1 MMRPLFLKPAVL
13 LKRAQSKL
21 ESSVKANNQDEKV
34 LNQHT
39 FWMRS
44 LTWTLIGTTFLAL
57 AWLVFAR
64 TEEIVQ
70 TTGRLQPI
78 GSVKDIQLPLGGV
91 TKQILVKDGEQV
103 KAGQPL
109 LELDTEANK
118 AKKDSLVSSIKFKQ
132 AQLDSKLTENNRSI
146 QLNSKTVAILKERL
160 LLDQEVLSRYQKLK
174 NEGATAE
181 LQYLQQKNKV
191 TETRGQLEQT
201 VLDGERQRAIQEQGL
216 KQLSADLELLKSQL
230 AEVNQSLRY
239 QVIKAPVDGVVF
251 DLKAKSTG
259 YAAQSTEI
267 VMRIVPYDKLEAR
280 VEIPTEDIGFVRV
293 GMPADI
299 SIDSFPATDFGVL
312 EGTVIKI
319 GSDALP
325 PDPSK
330 QRETYRYPASIRL
343 SNQQLK
349 VKNGRFLPLQVGMS
363 LVASIKLRDVTYL
376 QLLLG
381 GFRDKADSLRRI

>member
-1 MMRPLFLKPAVL
+1 MRPLLLKPALL
-13 LKRAQSKL
+13 LKRAQSRL
-21 ESSVKANNQDEKV
+21 ESSVQANDQDEKV

-57 AWLVFAR
+57 AWLAFAR

-78 GSVKDIQLPLGGV
+78 GSVKDVQLPLGGV
-91 TKQILVKDGEQV
+91 TKRILVKDGEQV

-118 AKKDSLVSSIKFKQ
+118 AKRDSLVSGIKFKE
-132 AQLDSKLTENNRSI
+132 AQLDSKLTESSRSI
-146 QLNSKTVAILKERL
+146 QLNSKTAAILKERL
-160 LLDQEVLSRYQKLK
+160 ILDQEVLSRYQRLER
-174 NEGATAE
+174 EGAAAE

-201 VLDGERQRAIQEQGL
+201 LLDGERQRAIQEQGL
-216 KQLSADLELLKSQL
+216 KQLSAELEALKSQL
-230 AEVNQSLRY
+230 VEVNQSLRY
-239 QVIKAPVDGVVF
+239 QVIKAPVAGVVF

-259 YAAQSTEI
+259 YTAQSTEI

-319 GSDALP
+319 GSDALA

>member
-1 MMRPLFLKPAVL
+1 MRSLLNKPASL
-13 LKRAQSKL
+13 FTRAQKKL
-21 ESSVKANNQDEKV
+21 ESSIQPNDQDEKV

-44 LTWTLIGTTFLAL
+44 LTWTLVGTTAFAL
-57 AWLVFAR
+57 AWLAFAK

-70 TTGRLQPI
+70 ATGRLQPI

-118 AKKDSLVSSIKFKQ
+118 AKQISLISSIQLKQ
-132 AQLDSKLTENNRSI
+132 AQLESKLDETKRSE
-146 QLNSKTVAILKERL
+146 QLNAKTATILRERL
-160 LLDQEVLSRYQKLK
+160 RLDQEVLSRYEKLEK
-174 NEGATAE
+174 EGAAAE

-201 VLDGERQRAIQEQGL
+201 ILDGERQRAIQLQGL
-216 KQLSADLELLKSQL
+216 KQLSAELESLKSQL
-230 AEVNQSLRY
+230 AEANQSLRY

-251 DLKAKSTG
+251 DLKPKSTG
-259 YAAQSTEI
+259 FAAQSTEI

-293 GMPADI
+293 GMPADV

-330 QRETYRYPASIRL
+330 QREIYRYPASIRL
-343 SNQQLK
+343 ANQQLK
-349 VKNGRFLPLQVGMS
+349 LKSGRTLPLQVGMS

-381 GFRDKADSLRRI
+381 GFRDKADALRRI